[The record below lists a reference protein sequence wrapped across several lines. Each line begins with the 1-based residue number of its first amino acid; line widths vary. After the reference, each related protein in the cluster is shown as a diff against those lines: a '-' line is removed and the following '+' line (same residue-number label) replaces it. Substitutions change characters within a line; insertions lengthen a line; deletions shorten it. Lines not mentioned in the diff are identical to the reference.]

1 MRLYTMQAKAESL
14 EQRLDLAVEEVFG
27 AMLGVSCT
35 PVEPVGWTTRQETIG
50 AIVGL
55 AGAMRGSCVVHVN
68 RASGMRIAELLTGSA
83 DNDQGVIH
91 DAMGELCNMIAG
103 TWKSSIPELAAGC
116 MLSPPVVIE
125 GYDFRLHSQPSPFH
139 IQSRYQFGAD
149 ELEVTLHGEIGKRP
163 SNLPWR

>member
-1 MRLYTMQAKAESL
+1 MEAKPESF
-14 EQRLDLAVEEVFG
+14 ERRLDLAVEEVFE

-35 PVEPVGWTTRQETIG
+35 PVEAAGWTARREMIG

-55 AGAMRGSCVVHVN
+55 AGAMRGACVVQAD
-68 RASGMRIAELLTGSA
+68 RASAMRIAEMLTGSA
-83 DNDQGVIH
+83 DIDQGTTH

-103 TWKSSIPELAAGC
+103 TWKGGIPELTAGC

-139 IQSRYQFGAD
+139 IQSRFRFGAD
-149 ELEVTLHGEIGKRP
+149 ELEVTLHGEMGR
-163 SNLPWR
+163 

>member
-1 MRLYTMQAKAESL
+1 MKLYTMQAKPESF

-27 AMLGVSCT
+27 AMLGVSCV
-35 PVEPVGWTTRQETIG
+35 PVKAVGWTTRQEMIG

-55 AGAMRGSCVVHVN
+55 AGSMRGSCVVHVN

-83 DNDQGVIH
+83 DNDHGMVQ
-91 DAMGELCNMIAG
+91 DALGELCNMIAG
-103 TWKSSIPELAAGC
+103 TWKGGIPELAAGC

-139 IQSRYQFGAD
+139 IQSRYQFGPD
-149 ELEVTLHGEIGKRP
+149 EMEVTLHGEMGK
-163 SNLPWR
+163 

>member
-1 MRLYTMQAKAESL
+1 MMQAKPESF
-14 EQRLDLAVEEVFG
+14 EQRLDMAVEEVFG

-35 PVEPVGWTTRQETIG
+35 PVESVGWTSRREMLG

-55 AGAMRGSCVVHVN
+55 AGAMRGACVVQAD
-68 RASGMRIAELLTGSA
+68 RASAMRIAEVLTGSA
-83 DNDQGVIH
+83 DNDQGMIQ
-91 DAMGELCNMIAG
+91 DALGELCNMIAG
-103 TWKSSIPELAAGC
+103 TWKGGIPELASGC

-149 ELEVTLHGEIGKRP
+149 ELEVTLHGHMGK
-163 SNLPWR
+163 